1 MKKLRIIYY
10 SPHPTHD
17 IVSEVGYSTHQRE
30 SIAAFRLLGHEVL
43 PVVLGGTEPTAV
55 KTHIDGLSQKAGGLS
70 GLKKWLPLWL
80 WNALKDLRLIQHDR
94 RARKELET
102 AIIAFKPD
110 MIYERGEYLQDGG
123 VLMANQYRVPHYL
136 EVNSPVVEEMAAFEG
151 PDALRFL
158 GHWKERSKLRK
169 TDKVIAV
176 SSALKSF
183 LTDYYGCK
191 KPILVAPNAI
201 NPERNIPTDSETDD
215 LKKHVA
221 ANGKIIGFVGSLF
234 PYHGVDLL
242 IEAFALLSKE
252 MPDVHLLIVGDG
264 SIRAAL
270 EQQAHQLL
278 PREAYTFTGKVPHAK
293 VMGYIATFDVAV
305 MAASNWYGSPI
316 KVFEYGLMGI
326 PIIAPDNIPV
336 RDVMENGKD
345 GLLVQPTASSLLE
358 ALRTMLQN
366 PEGSKTMGKQFKE
379 KILRDHTWEVQS
391 AAILESATAERFL

>member
-30 SIAAFRLLGHEVL
+30 SIAAFRRLGHEVL

-55 KTHIDGLSQKAGGLS
+55 KTHIEGLSQKAGGLS

-151 PDALRFL
+151 SDALRFL

-201 NPERNIPTDSETDD
+201 LNEIYPQT
-215 LKKHVA
+215 
-221 ANGKIIGFVGSLF
+221 
-234 PYHGVDLL
+234 
-242 IEAFALLSKE
+242 
-252 MPDVHLLIVGDG
+252 
-264 SIRAAL
+264 
-270 EQQAHQLL
+270 
-278 PREAYTFTGKVPHAK
+278 AK
-293 VMGYIATFDVAV
+293 RVT
-305 MAASNWYGSPI
+305 
-316 KVFEYGLMGI
+316 
-326 PIIAPDNIPV
+326 
-336 RDVMENGKD
+336 
-345 GLLVQPTASSLLE
+345 
-358 ALRTMLQN
+358 
-366 PEGSKTMGKQFKE
+366 
-379 KILRDHTWEVQS
+379 
-391 AAILESATAERFL
+391 